1 MSRDIKALM
10 AIYTILILVGWNIG
24 LKYDVEKEKIKK
36 IEAMQVAINLNKAN
50 NDYIEMLESMNK
62 YADSLERDLEQNKLL
77 KDFLSIDDNLKRLTL
92 ALCFTESNLNYEA
105 KHKGKFDKTTVG
117 ICGLKTKY
125 WIDEI
130 EEINHQNINSLYAGS
145 LVIEYLL
152 NKYNGDLEKTLKHYK
167 GADKNLKPVKRVIE
181 IYEGIK

>member
-1 MSRDIKALM
+1 MNRDIKALM

-24 LKYDVEKEKIKK
+24 LKYEIEKEKVKK
-36 IEAMQVAINLNKAN
+36 LEAMQVAINLNKAN

-62 YADSLERDLEQNKLL
+62 YADTLESDLEQNKLL
-77 KDFLSIDDNLKRLTL
+77 KDFLSIDNNLKSLTL
-92 ALCFTESNLNYEA
+92 ALCFTESNLNYEV
-105 KHKGKFDKTTVG
+105 KHKGKFDKSTTG

-145 LVIEYLL
+145 LVLEYLL

-167 GADKNLKPVKRVIE
+167 GANKNLEPVNRVIE
-181 IYEGIK
+181 IYKGIK

>member
-1 MSRDIKALM
+1 MNRDIKALM

-62 YADSLERDLEQNKLL
+62 YADSLESDLENNKLL
-77 KDFLSIDDNLKRLTL
+77 KDFLSIDNNLKSLTL
-92 ALCFTESNLNYEA
+92 VLCFTESNLNYEV
-105 KHKGKFDKTTVG
+105 KHKGKFDKSTTG
-117 ICGLKTKY
+117 ICGLKSKY
-125 WIDEI
+125 WINEI

-145 LVIEYLL
+145 LVLEYLL

-167 GADKNLKPVKRVIE
+167 GANKNLEPVKRVIRLYKE
-181 IYEGIK
+181 IK